1 MEEKYESFKQKILK
15 LNELALR
22 GEEGEAINARKAMDR
37 LCSTLGVNLEDILK
51 ERTKERICLQCWM

>member
-22 GEEGEAINARKAMDR
+22 GEEGEAIKLERQW
-37 LCSTLGVNLEDILK
+37 LGFALPWVLIW
-51 ERTKERICLQCWM
+51 RTS

>member
-22 GEEGEAINARKAMDR
+22 GKREKPLMLERQW
-37 LCSTLGVNLEDILK
+37 LGFALPWVLIW
-51 ERTKERICLQCWM
+51 RTS

>member
-37 LCSTLGVNLEDILK
+37 LC
-51 ERTKERICLQCWM
+51 ICIVHSKTIFLICYLLDYQ

>member
-37 LCSTLGVNLEDILK
+37 LCSTLGVNLEDILN
-51 ERTKERICLQCWM
+51 Q

>member
-22 GEEGEAINARKAMDR
+22 GEEELRDA
-37 LCSTLGVNLEDILK
+37 L
-51 ERTKERICLQCWM
+51 LQNSRFVP

>member
-37 LCSTLGVNLEDILK
+37 LALPWVLIW
-51 ERTKERICLQCWM
+51 RTS

>member
-22 GEEGEAINARKAMDR
+22 GEEEKPLMLERQW
-37 LCSTLGVNLEDILK
+37 LGFALH
-51 ERTKERICLQCWM
+51 RC

>member
-22 GEEGEAINARKAMDR
+22 GEEGEKPLM
-37 LCSTLGVNLEDILK
+37 LERQWIGFALPWVLIW
-51 ERTKERICLQCWM
+51 RTS

>member
-22 GEEGEAINARKAMDR
+22 GEEGEAINAWK
-37 LCSTLGVNLEDILK
+37 TLQMVDGLENVSYLKSLEDK
-51 ERTKERICLQCWM
+51 

>member
-22 GEEGEAINARKAMDR
+22 GEEGGR
-37 LCSTLGVNLEDILK
+37 SH
-51 ERTKERICLQCWM
+51 

>member
-22 GEEGEAINARKAMDR
+22 GEEGEAINARKAMVR
-37 LCSTLGVNLEDILK
+37 LCSTLGVNLDNSL
-51 ERTKERICLQCWM
+51 

>member
-22 GEEGEAINARKAMDR
+22 GEEGEKRNTTVDFCKI
-37 LCSTLGVNLEDILK
+37 
-51 ERTKERICLQCWM
+51 Q